1 MFEEIV
7 LRTMKEDDLRKVIP
21 LYIDYYNN
29 HENCCW
35 TEATAFKRIHQAFV
49 MEDAYCIIAEEKD
62 EPVGFVLGCFQQY
75 DDLLAFDID
84 EIVVKSSR
92 QGHGLGTMML
102 QQLENDVRAKGA
114 KLIQLTSVNDEMH
127 HHFYKKLG
135 FCNTTNLIGKN
146 KFLG

>member
-1 MFEEIV
+1 
-7 LRTMKEDDLRKVIP
+7 MKEDDLRKVIP

-49 MEDAYCIIAEEKD
+49 MEDAYCIIAEE
-62 EPVGFVLGCFQQY
+62 
-75 DDLLAFDID
+75 
-84 EIVVKSSR
+84 
-92 QGHGLGTMML
+92 
-102 QQLENDVRAKGA
+102 NDVRAKGA